1 MNACMSHLIIT
12 SKTTNM
18 MTTVTTTIIVV
29 ASAPAATG
37 RADEMA
43 FKTKYVVLICTYRLV
58 LSNHKFN
65 YHNYVV
71 HTIT

>member
-37 RADEMA
+37 RTDEPA
-43 FKTKYVVLICTYRLV
+43 FKTKYVGHIG
-58 LSNHKFN
+58 
-65 YHNYVV
+65 
-71 HTIT
+71 